1 MQIARNKVVDLVIG
15 QVPLLL
21 TCINQF
27 LNVFFVLVF
36 DSQANPIPCLIF
48 FGSVRAQKG
57 QGAMRAAK
65 GIFRTV
71 DEPFGQVDAR
81 PSKSYR
87 ISWIGVC
94 TSAAPRTTPLPDP
107 DLKLPYLDGNPPIW
121 FLRQSWHNVHLW
133 N

>member
-1 MQIARNKVVDLVIG
+1 MSSSYLSSIAKQILSRAL
-15 QVPLLL
+15 
-21 TCINQF
+21 
-27 LNVFFVLVF
+27 
-36 DSQANPIPCLIF
+36 F

-71 DEPFGQVDAR
+71 QKPFGQVDAR

-94 TSAAPRTTPLPDP
+94 SRAAPRTTPLIFLYPLSEVDP
-107 DLKLPYLDGNPPIW
+107 KQLDVNCWISFHRGIAAAGRSWFGKWLKCAHYA
-121 FLRQSWHNVHLW
+121 H
-133 N
+133 

>member
-1 MQIARNKVVDLVIG
+1 MSSSYLSSIAKQILSRAL
-15 QVPLLL
+15 
-21 TCINQF
+21 
-27 LNVFFVLVF
+27 
-36 DSQANPIPCLIF
+36 F

-87 ISWIGVC
+87 IAWNGVC
-94 TSAAPRTTPLPDP
+94 FRAAPRTTRLIKFGPPLSEPYPTELDVKRW
-107 DLKLPYLDGNPPIW
+107 KL
-121 FLRQSWHNVHLW
+121 FHLAQ
-133 N
+133 

>member
-1 MQIARNKVVDLVIG
+1 MQVARNQVVDLVIG
-15 QVPLLL
+15 QVTFLL
-21 TCINQF
+21 TRINQF

-87 ISWIGVC
+87 ISWNGVC
-94 TSAAPRTTPLPDP
+94 SSVAPRTTLRPNPDP
-107 DLKLPYLDGNPPIW
+107 PTSLDGKQPIW
-121 FLRQSWHNVHLW
+121 FLHRPWNDVHLW

>member
-1 MQIARNKVVDLVIG
+1 MSSSYLSSIAKQILSRAL
-15 QVPLLL
+15 
-21 TCINQF
+21 
-27 LNVFFVLVF
+27 
-36 DSQANPIPCLIF
+36 F

-94 TSAAPRTTPLPDP
+94 SLVAPATTLLPGP
-107 DLKLPYLDGNPPIW
+107 ILFRHSRELKAYLFRCCRVDSVSGYRG
-121 FLRQSWHNVHLW
+121 LARG
-133 N
+133 

>member
-1 MQIARNKVVDLVIG
+1 MQITRNQVVDLVIG
-15 QVPLLL
+15 QVTFFL

-48 FGSVRAQKG
+48 GAVRASKG

-71 DEPFGQVDAR
+71 DKPFGQVDAR

-94 TSAAPRTTPLPDP
+94 SPVAPRTTPLPGSFP
-107 DLKLPYLDGNPPIW
+107 LSAN
-121 FLRQSWHNVHLW
+121 LRQQKAYLIRCGNADS
-133 N
+133 

>member
-1 MQIARNKVVDLVIG
+1 MQVSRNKVVDLVVG
-15 QVPLLL
+15 QIAFFLA
-21 TCINQF
+21 CINQF
-27 LNVFFVLVF
+27 LNIFFVLVF

-48 FGSVRAQKG
+48 SGSVRAQKG

-81 PSKSYR
+81 PSKGYR

-94 TSAAPRTTPLPDP
+94 FRVAPATTP
-107 DLKLPYLDGNPPIW
+107 NPRAFP
-121 FLRQSWHNVHLW
+121 FPATYVS
-133 N
+133 

>member
-1 MQIARNKVVDLVIG
+1 MQVARNKVVDLVIG

-48 FGSVRAQKG
+48 FGSVRPQKG
-57 QGAMRAAK
+57 QGRRRAAK

-94 TSAAPRTTPLPDP
+94 FAAAPRTITPADPDP
-107 DLKLPYLDGNPPIW
+107 SLSIRCK
-121 FLRQSWHNVHLW
+121 
-133 N
+133 

>member
-1 MQIARNKVVDLVIG
+1 MQIARNKVVVVVIG
-15 QVPLLL
+15 QVALFL

-36 DSQANPIPCLIF
+36 DSQTNPIPCLVF

-94 TSAAPRTTPLPDP
+94 SSAAPERHPRRVL
-107 DLKLPYLDGNPPIW
+107 IW
-121 FLRQSWHNVHLW
+121 SPFS
-133 N
+133 